1 MLDLSLCALGLHK
14 TSYQRFEGWSQTCRP
29 FTTRGEKIPGKW
41 ADQCKPQSVQLLQGS
56 MEHHWHYLLLQPT
69 DTDTHTH
76 TGCGLSYWNTGT
88 MDSKVLT
95 TLKASWL
102 TLLSP
107 KIVNS
112 LCLLFILKP
121 HPPLLFFLCMQTVMS
136 SCDSHLGQAAQVCS
150 CLPFHW
156 STHCHNRPPH
166 WRHPA
171 LLCPLWHLPCS
182 LCDLLLGGVWW
193 GEGSWTTVQWW
204 TH

>member
-76 TGCGLSYWNTGT
+76 TGCGLSHWNTGT

-107 KIVNS
+107 KTVNS
-112 LCLLFILKP
+112 RCPLFILKP
-121 HPPLLFFLCMQTVMS
+121 HPPLFFCFVLFLCADCHVQLWFSFGSGCS
-136 SCDSHLGQAAQVCS
+136 STLVPSTPLVHS
-150 CLPFHW
+150 LP
-156 STHCHNRPPH
+156 
-166 WRHPA
+166 
-171 LLCPLWHLPCS
+171 
-182 LCDLLLGGVWW
+182 
-193 GEGSWTTVQWW
+193 
-204 TH
+204 